1 MFNISIKKST
11 GLLEIYNYGIY
22 VIKGKKDEIID
33 ILKQS
38 LKEET
43 SEYAKN
49 LIQKILN
56 TLDNQAIAA

>member
-1 MFNISIKKST
+1 MFNITIKEID

-33 ILKQS
+33 ILKQEF
-38 LKEET
+38 KEET
-43 SEYAKN
+43 NEYSKN